1 MFNNTSLQGNTNKR
15 NTMNYHLSA
24 VRRAIITNTKDWFW
38 QRQNATF
45 THYWL
50 ECKLVCVKQ
59 YGASFKKLYYPT
71 IGCIALENEMGK
83 SKKTFVFPHYSTT
96 IHNNQET
103 VTI

>member
-45 THYWL
+45 AHYWL

-59 YGASFKKLYYPT
+59 YGASFKKLYSELHSDP
-71 IGCIALENEMGK
+71 I
-83 SKKTFVFPHYSTT
+83 PHYWMYSPRK
-96 IHNNQET
+96 
-103 VTI
+103 